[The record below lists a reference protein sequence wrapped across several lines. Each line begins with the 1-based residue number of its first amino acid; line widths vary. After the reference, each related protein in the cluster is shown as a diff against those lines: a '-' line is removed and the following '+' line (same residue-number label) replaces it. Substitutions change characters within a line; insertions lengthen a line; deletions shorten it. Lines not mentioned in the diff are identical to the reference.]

1 MENINYTP
9 KDILQKEFKQKMR
22 GYDPNDVDG
31 FLDDIIKDY
40 ETFNKELQSLSD
52 ENERLKVQV
61 DELNKQI
68 AVSGSQPMPS
78 AGGTAPTRSVPSQPM
93 SSATNM
99 DILKRLSNLER
110 RVFGSQ
116 LDNNTNDSH
125 RL

>member
-116 LDNNTNDSH
+116 LDNDTNDSH